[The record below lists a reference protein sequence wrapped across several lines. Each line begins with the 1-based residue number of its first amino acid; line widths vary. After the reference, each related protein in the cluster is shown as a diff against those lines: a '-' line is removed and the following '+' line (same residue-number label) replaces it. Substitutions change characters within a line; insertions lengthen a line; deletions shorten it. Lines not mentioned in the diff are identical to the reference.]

1 MFTHRS
7 MHKTAALLMLA
18 GAVVAAPSFAF
29 ADRDHGKHRRDRSER
44 CEVDSRRGD
53 RHDHRDRHDRRG
65 HDRDIR
71 WERDRRDRDCGS
83 REVRHVV
90 VRRPAPRFTVA
101 VQFGQPSCAPAP
113 VYYAPPPVCGAY
125 YDPYCQ
131 ARYSNFDVY
140 VEHVSRSHGISVA
153 IRN

>member
-1 MFTHRS
+1 MFSHRS

-29 ADRDHGKHRRDRSER
+29 ADRDHGKKRQHRSER
-44 CEVDSRRGD
+44 REVESCRDDRRDHKD
-53 RHDHRDRHDRRG
+53 RHDSRHHDRE
-65 HDRDIR
+65 IR
-71 WERDRRDRDCGS
+71 WERDRRGRDCDR

-101 VQFGQPSCAPAP
+101 VQFGQPVCAPAP

-125 YDPYCQ
+125 YDPYCDS
-131 ARYSNFDVY
+131 RYSNFDVY